1 MKNCRNCQT
10 PLADAFCPSCGQ
22 RDIDLE
28 RSTIK
33 LVSDVLKEVFDVD
46 GRAVRTVRALF
57 RQPGLLTSE
66 FLAGRRRSY
75 TSPIRLYLFI
85 SVTFFVLI
93 AWLAREGVLL
103 MPEAGLQQDI
113 ARQARFMSD
122 ALPRLMFVLLPVFAL
137 LLKIV
142 FPGRLLFDHIIFSI
156 HLHSAAYIALA
167 LMLPLEQIANEHW
180 LPMLVQV
187 VLLGYFLS
195 YFVIS
200 IRRVYHASW
209 TVAAIKSIVIL
220 VAYLVILGAVIEA
233 TSDLN
238 LLSD

>member
-1 MKNCRNCQT
+1 MKDCRNCQT

-28 RSTIK
+28 QSTIK
-33 LVSDVLKEVFDVD
+33 LVSDVLKEIFDFD
-46 GRAVRTVRALF
+46 GRVMRTVRALF
-57 RQPGLLTSE
+57 RQPGLLTSA
-66 FLAGRRRSY
+66 FLAGRRRLY
-75 TSPIRLYLFI
+75 TSPIRLYLLI
-85 SVTFFVLI
+85 SVSFFVLI

-103 MPEAGLQQDI
+103 MPEADLQQDI

-200 IRRVYHASW
+200 IRRVYHANW
-209 TVAAIKSIVIL
+209 TVAGIKSIAIL
-220 VAYLVILGAVIEA
+220 VAYLVILGAVIDA

>member
-1 MKNCRNCQT
+1 MKDCRNCQT

-28 RSTIK
+28 QSTIK
-33 LVSDVLKEVFDVD
+33 LVSDVLKEIFDVD
-46 GRAVRTVRALF
+46 GRVMRTVRALF

-75 TSPIRLYLFI
+75 TSPIRLYLLI
-85 SVTFFVLI
+85 SVSFFVLI

-142 FPGRLLFDHIIFSI
+142 FPGRLLFDHIIFAI

-187 VLLGYFLS
+187 VLLGYFLG

-200 IRRVYHASW
+200 IRRVYQANW
-209 TVAAIKSIVIL
+209 TVAAIKSIAIL
-220 VAYLVILGAVIEA
+220 VAYLVVLGAVIDA
-233 TSDLN
+233 TSDLK
-238 LLSD
+238 LLSG